1 MAYPGDLSNPVAKSS
16 GAARTARLTPDDFEQ
31 LAAAFRPSWEL
42 DDAPFTGAGTM
53 APADLRALQS
63 GGGTHADVRDA
74 AHAGLAPAPAAHAP
88 MAQVPA
94 PVAAA
99 VVAPAPVVPAPA
111 PVVPGNG
118 AQLAPGTAR
127 AHDPVPRSGGSG
139 ITAADIAAAGPLPP
153 PAAPTP
159 LGPPVVARPPP
170 SADRLAKTRIVPRAP
185 PAVPAPKESTGSFD
199 LGRSPFGRRSKGP
212 LWIGA
217 GVGAV
222 ALAAAGIWAATGGS
236 ETKTPPPPPVLVRTA
251 EPPAP
256 AIPPPPP
263 ETTATVVAPPP
274 KVTPVAAPPP
284 APPPVQA
291 APPPVVVQ
299 RPVVAPAAPPPAR
312 PVYVAPAAPRPAP
325 RPKGG
330 NSTIVHD
337 VPF

>member
-1 MAYPGDLSNPVAKSS
+1 
-16 GAARTARLTPDDFEQ
+16 
-31 LAAAFRPSWEL
+31 
-42 DDAPFTGAGTM
+42 M

-63 GGGTHADVRDA
+63 GGGTHADVRVA
-74 AHAGLAPAPAAHAP
+74 AHSGVAPAPAAPAP
-88 MAQVPA
+88 MAPIHASVA
-94 PVAAA
+94 PVAI
-99 VVAPAPVVPAPA
+99 APARVLPAPA
-111 PVVPGNG
+111 PVLPGNS
-118 AQLAPGTAR
+118 AQAAPAVAR
-127 AHDPVPRSGGSG
+127 AHDPGQKKVESV

-159 LGPPVVARPPP
+159 LGPPVIARPPP
-170 SADRLAKTRIVPRAP
+170 SADRLAKTRIVQRAP
-185 PAVPAPKESTGSFD
+185 QAVPAPKESTGSFD

-222 ALAAAGIWAATGGS
+222 ALAAAGIWVAMGGS
-236 ETKTPPPPPVLVRTA
+236 ETKTPPPPPPVLVRTA
-251 EPPAP
+251 EPQAP